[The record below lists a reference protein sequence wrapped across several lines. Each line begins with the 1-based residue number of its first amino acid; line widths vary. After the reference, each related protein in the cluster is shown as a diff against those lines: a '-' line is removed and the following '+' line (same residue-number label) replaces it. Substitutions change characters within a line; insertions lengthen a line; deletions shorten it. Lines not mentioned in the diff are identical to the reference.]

1 MKLQATQRGQ
11 WPGRLHWTAGEVRD
25 IEVPEGAEVPAWLV
39 EVKAKKKPAKKAEK
53 AD

>member
-1 MKLQATQRGQ
+1 MKLQATEKGQ
-11 WPGRLHWTAGEVRD
+11 WPGRLHWTAGEVRE

>member
-1 MKLQATQRGQ
+1 MKLKATQKGQ
-11 WPGRLHWTAGEVRD
+11 WPGRLHWTAGEVRE

-39 EVKAKKKPAKKAEK
+39 EVKAPKKATKKAEK

>member
-1 MKLQATQRGQ
+1 MKLQATQKGQ

-25 IEVPEGAEVPAWLV
+25 VEVPEGAEVPAWLV
-39 EVKAKKKPAKKAEK
+39 EVKAKKKAAKKAEK

>member
-1 MKLQATQRGQ
+1 MKLQATQKGQ

-39 EVKAKKKPAKKAEK
+39 EVKAKKKAAKKAEK

>member
-1 MKLQATQRGQ
+1 MKLQATQKGQ
-11 WPGRLHWTAGEVRD
+11 WPGRLHWTAGEVRE

-39 EVKAKKKPAKKAEK
+39 EVKAKKKAAKKAEK